1 MDSNWRD
8 RIAIDPAIPPG
19 VPCIQGTRVPVSV
32 IVGSIADGDPPEWI
46 LASGPQLCSDD
57 IKAALKFAAEAVSN
71 ADFHS
76 VPTGRSSP
84 VSRIKVD
91 EDLPREIADLS
102 TVAGHDPVTVMG
114 AGLIGTFW

>member
-8 RIAIDPAIPPG
+8 RIALDPAVHHG
-19 VPCIQGTRVPVSV
+19 VPCIRDTRVPVSM
-32 IVGSIADGDPPEWI
+32 IVGSIADGDTPEQI
-46 LASGPQLCSDD
+46 LASWPQLWSDD
-57 IKAALKFAAEAVSN
+57 LKTALKFAAEAVNN

-76 VPTGRSSP
+76 VPASRWSP

-114 AGLIGTFW
+114 QG